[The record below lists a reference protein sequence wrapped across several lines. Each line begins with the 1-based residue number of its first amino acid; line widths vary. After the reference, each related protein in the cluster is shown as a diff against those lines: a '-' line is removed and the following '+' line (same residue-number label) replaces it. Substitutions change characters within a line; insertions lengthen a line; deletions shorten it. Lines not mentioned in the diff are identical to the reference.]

1 MEKNKVKINICKTDY
16 TIVSEDTPEYITS
29 IAKKVDEEMENILK
43 NNTRFSVTMAAVLTA
58 LKYCDELSKSISDC
72 DNLRNQMKNYLE
84 DSSLSRFES
93 DEIKKENS
101 LLKKEIQS
109 LRKRLSS
116 DIPNISDDN
125 EAPPLSPVPISSNET
140 DDVEQIKIESI

>member
-1 MEKNKVKINICKTDY
+1 MEKNKVKINICNTDY

-58 LKYCDELSKSISDC
+58 LKYCDELSKSVANC
-72 DNLRNQMKNYLE
+72 DNLRNQIKNYLE

-93 DEIKKENS
+93 DEIKKENG
-101 LLKKEIQS
+101 LLKKEIQA
-109 LRKRLSS
+109 LRKRLSVE
-116 DIPNISDDN
+116 IPKISD
-125 EAPPLSPVPISSNET
+125 ESEIPPLSPMPISSDEI
-140 DDVEQIKIESI
+140 DER

>member
-1 MEKNKVKINICKTDY
+1 MEKNKVKINICNTDY

-58 LKYCDELSKSISDC
+58 LKYCDELSKSVENC
-72 DNLRNQMKNYLE
+72 DNLRNQIKNYLE

-93 DEIKKENS
+93 DEIKKENG
-101 LLKKEIQS
+101 LLKKEIQA
-109 LRKRLSS
+109 LRKRLSVE
-116 DIPNISDDN
+116 IPKISD
-125 EAPPLSPVPISSNET
+125 EGETPPLSPMPISSDET
-140 DDVEQIKIESI
+140 DDR